1 MCQVFKLP
9 AFLKSTYFSR
19 HRRSSLG
26 AGGRGARRR
35 VRGTLHPTH
44 HMLHT
49 QRYTHNS
56 AKYTLDTYTLHTK
69 HYTLNT
75 TKCTLNTTHST
86 LHTTHSPGTA
96 TAPLELFVAAR
107 ADACGV
113 CGGRNASCTGYE
125 PLHSQP
131 LKWVRGAQRSS
142 LFGLNGLLRPGVFPL
157 QS

>member
-1 MCQVFKLP
+1 MFALASKKLTLHTQHKTLNVP
-9 AFLKSTYFSR
+9 CAICYVPHMDKILNKLLVFLKLTYSCR
-19 HRRSSLG
+19 HRRDAIG

-35 VRGTLHPTH
+35 VRGTLHPTY

-125 PLHSQP
+125 P
-131 LKWVRGAQRSS
+131 
-142 LFGLNGLLRPGVFPL
+142 
-157 QS
+157 